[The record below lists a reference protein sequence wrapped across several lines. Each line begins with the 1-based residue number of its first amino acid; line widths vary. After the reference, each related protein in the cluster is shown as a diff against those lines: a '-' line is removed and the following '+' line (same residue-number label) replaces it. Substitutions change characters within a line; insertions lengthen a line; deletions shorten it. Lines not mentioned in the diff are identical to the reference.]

1 MLALLRGITSN
12 HNGNFY
18 CLNCF
23 PSCRTYNKLK
33 RLEKVCHKHD
43 YHYIKMPNESNK
55 ISKYI
60 QGGNSLKAPFAIYSD
75 SECLLKKRH
84 FSQNNPEESYTEKKL
99 NMSLQVGQCS
109 QNVHLMRQKINVII
123 IEEEIKRSKD
133 RAMEIIN

>member
-1 MLALLRGITSN
+1 
-12 HNGNFY
+12 
-18 CLNCF
+18 
-23 PSCRTYNKLK
+23 
-33 RLEKVCHKHD
+33 
-43 YHYIKMPNESNK
+43 MPNESNK

-60 QGGNSLKAPFAIYSD
+60 QGGNSLKVPFAIYSD